1 MTEEELKE
9 KRKIILLSVKN
20 RKVIKTGN
28 HNLHG
33 LRFCAVCGR
42 PLVEYLPDNPDYK
55 YLTTVKHFHYNIFD
69 NLNGSMC
76 YSIGS
81 CRYYLKTVRK
91 HVISITWWISD
102 LKEGKNSE

>member
-81 CRYYLKTVRK
+81 CRYYLK
-91 HVISITWWISD
+91 
-102 LKEGKNSE
+102 GKKTRYFNNVMNC